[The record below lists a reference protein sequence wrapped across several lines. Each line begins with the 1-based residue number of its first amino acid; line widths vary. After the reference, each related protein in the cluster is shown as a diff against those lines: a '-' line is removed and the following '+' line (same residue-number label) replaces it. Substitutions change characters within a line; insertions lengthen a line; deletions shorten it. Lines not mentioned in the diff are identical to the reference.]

1 MENVQDDPTTGRDSL
16 NQLICGRDEELA
28 EWAEEHY
35 PDCAPLSRPLTSIGV
50 ASDSGDIMGV
60 AIFHNYRQ
68 NDIEV
73 TFITATPRWA
83 TQGVIRGIL
92 DYPFKQLGVKRMTA
106 ITNKSNKKARKLLT
120 GLGFVLEGVHPFA
133 ATDCTSACT
142 YGLYAKNAEKWLN
155 G

>member
-1 MENVQDDPTTGRDSL
+1 
-16 NQLICGRDEELA
+16 
-28 EWAEEHY
+28 
-35 PDCAPLSRPLTSIGV
+35 
-50 ASDSGDIMGV
+50 MGV

-83 TQGVIRGIL
+83 TLGTIRGIL
-92 DYPFKQLGVKRMTA
+92 HYPFKQLGVKRMTA
-106 ITNKSNKKARKLLT
+106 ITMKSNKKARKLLT

-142 YGLYAKNAEKWLN
+142 YGLYAKNAERWLN

>member
-1 MENVQDDPTTGRDSL
+1 M

-28 EWAEEHY
+28 QWAENHY

-60 AIFHNYRQ
+60 AIFHNYRHD
-68 NDIEV
+68 NDIEI
-73 TFITATPRWA
+73 TFITATPEWA

-92 DYPFKQLGVKRMTA
+92 EYPFKQLGVSRMTA
-106 ITNKSNKKARKLLT
+106 ITTKSNKKARKLLT

-133 ATDCTSACT
+133 AKNRTSACT
-142 YGLYAKNAEKWLN
+142 YGLYAKEAERWLN

>member
-1 MENVQDDPTTGRDSL
+1 M
-16 NQLICGRDEELA
+16 NQLICGRDEEFA
-28 EWAEEHY
+28 QWAEDHY
-35 PDCAPLSRPLTSIGV
+35 PDCAPLLRPLTSIGV
-50 ASDSGDIMGV
+50 VSDSGDVRGV

-92 DYPFKQLGVKRMTA
+92 DYPFRQLGVKRMTA
-106 ITNKSNKKARKLLT
+106 ITKTARHLAPMVYTLRT
-120 GLGFVLEGVHPFA
+120 RR
-133 ATDCTSACT
+133 
-142 YGLYAKNAEKWLN
+142 N

>member
-1 MENVQDDPTTGRDSL
+1 VRP
-16 NQLICGRDEELA
+16 LA
-28 EWAEEHY
+28 
-35 PDCAPLSRPLTSIGV
+35 RPLTAIGV
-50 ASDSGDIMGV
+50 SSNDGDIMGV

-68 NDIEV
+68 NDIEI

-83 TQGVIRGIL
+83 TLGNIRGIL
-92 DYPFKQLGVKRMTA
+92 NYPFIQLGVKRMTA

-120 GLGFVLEGVHPFA
+120 GLGFILEGTHPYA
-133 ATDCTSACT
+133 ARDCTAACT